1 MKRTDKEIIADIIKV
16 EIRLEPECLS
26 GDGEYSRAEVAR
38 RRRKFTAER
47 KKLVQELGRE
57 PAYNELWPEGW

>member
-1 MKRTDKEIIADIIKV
+1 MKRTDKEILTDIINV

-26 GDGEYSRAEVAR
+26 HDGEYSRAEIDR

-47 KKLVQELGRE
+47 KKLVEELGRE
-57 PAYNELWPEGW
+57 PTWTELWH